1 MTGAKMS
8 GEPAVVAQEVE
19 FTMEAKQKMNCAIRG
34 PIPELYFCSDMK
46 GYGWCFRKGDLLNVG
61 LGRAD
66 PHALSAHVTGFLDF
80 LKATGRITFRV
91 PALHGHAYLLNG
103 TSTRTTV
110 DDGLL
115 LVGDAAGLAHPQS
128 GEGILPAI
136 ESGLLAAKS
145 IVAADGSFERRRLEG
160 YRVGLASRPQSSMS
174 NAGRFLPSSWMGVV
188 GRNLLKT
195 QWFVRG
201 VVLGQWF
208 LGPGMDVGGRA

>member
-1 MTGAKMS
+1 
-8 GEPAVVAQEVE
+8 
-19 FTMEAKQKMNCAIRG
+19 
-34 PIPELYFCSDMK
+34 LYFCSDMK

-66 PHALSAHVTGFLDF
+66 PHRLSAHVAGFLEF
-80 LKATGRITFRV
+80 LKSTGRIAFNV

-103 TSTRTTV
+103 TSTRITV
-110 DDGLL
+110 GDGLL

-145 IVAADGSFERRRLEG
+145 IVAAGGVYEKQRLDA
-160 YRVGLASRPQSSMS
+160 YRGRLADRPQSWVS
-174 NAGRFLPSSWMGVV
+174 NAGRFVPSSWVGAV

-195 QWFVRG
+195 RWFVRE

-208 LGPGMDVGGRA
+208 LGPGAERASNSRA